1 LLTKQKNSAVGTPS
15 AKVRGLAEE
24 TEPKVISRIGE
35 APSRT
40 GIDPLR
46 VAAWAGFAVIL
57 VTAWA
62 TILWLFG
69 VLG

>member
-1 LLTKQKNSAVGTPS
+1 M
-15 AKVRGLAEE
+15 AEE

-35 APSRT
+35 APST

-46 VAAWAGFAVIL
+46 VAVWGGFAVIL